1 MSLQNL
7 KIVNLVHKDFEDL
20 ELWYPVLRL
29 REEGITV
36 HLAGEEPG
44 KVYKGKNGLAAEA
57 DIGFSDLDPS
67 AYDGVLVPGG
77 WAPDKLRRYK
87 EVLQFIQSMNEQ
99 NKPIGEICHAG
110 WVLISAGI
118 LEGRRVTST
127 IGIMD
132 DMKNAG
138 AHWSD
143 EPVIIDKNLISSRK
157 PVDLP
162 IYMIKYIDLLNK
174 TYGVS

>member
-1 MSLQNL
+1 
-7 KIVNLVHKDFEDL
+7 
-20 ELWYPVLRL
+20 
-29 REEGITV
+29 
-36 HLAGEEPG
+36 
-44 KVYKGKNGLAAEA
+44 
-57 DIGFSDLDPS
+57 
-67 AYDGVLVPGG
+67 
-77 WAPDKLRRYK
+77 
-87 EVLQFIQSMNEQ
+87 MNKQ

-127 IGIMD
+127 PAIKD

-143 EPVIIDKNLISSRK
+143 EPVVIDQNLVSSRR

-162 IYMIKYIDLLNK
+162 IYMKTYIDLIDKIYLK
-174 TYGVS
+174 

>member
-1 MSLQNL
+1 MPYKNL
-7 KIVNLVHKDFEDL
+7 KVVNLVHHDFEDL
-20 ELWYPVLRL
+20 ELWYPVIRL
-29 REEGITV
+29 REFGITV
-36 HLAGEEPG
+36 HLAGEEKQKKYSG
-44 KVYKGKNGLAAEA
+44 KHGVPAKA
-57 DIGFSDLDPS
+57 DIAFTDLDPS
-67 AYDGVLVPGG
+67 EYNGLMIPGG
-77 WAPDKLRRYK
+77 WAPDKLRRDK
-87 EVLQFIQSMNEQ
+87 EVLWFVQEMNKQ

-127 IGIMD
+127 PAIKD

-143 EPVIIDKNLISSRK
+143 EPVVIDQNLVSSRR

-162 IYMIKYIDLLNK
+162 IYMKTYIDLIDKIYLK
-174 TYGVS
+174 